1 VRELGVFVIESGQKI
16 HVAQFEWWLFGKRV
30 FFGTMGVFGK
40 KDQPRGA
47 ALLPHAQGG
56 YGKKRHNGDEK
67 QGEKTT
73 KGRFHG
79 CEMKCLEYNSQS
91 AGFARANAGGG

>member
-1 VRELGVFVIESGQKI
+1 
-16 HVAQFEWWLFGKRV
+16 
-30 FFGTMGVFGK
+30 
-40 KDQPRGA
+40 
-47 ALLPHAQGG
+47 LPHAQGG